1 MSEASTEVSGCVGIV
16 LAGGR
21 SRRMG
26 QDKAMLPFGTSTL
39 LQHQLTTLAVLCD
52 RAVVSGDYPD
62 YDCVGDLF
70 PDRGPL
76 GGMHAVAKRFKH
88 KALLFLPVDM
98 PAMSAEA
105 LSKLM
110 FQSDPCHFYGQPLP
124 CFFPLA
130 DDVVNSIESLWAS
143 QSLKKSVHDL
153 HAFLSSR
160 EIQSPEQSPFENIN
174 TPEHWKRFKSQC

>member
-1 MSEASTEVSGCVGIV
+1 MSEASAAVSGCVGIV

-52 RAVVSGDYPD
+52 RVVVSGDYRG

-76 GGMHAVAKRFKH
+76 GGMHAAAKRFKQE
-88 KALLFLPVDM
+88 ALLFLPVDM
-98 PAMSAEA
+98 PVMSPEA
-105 LSKLM
+105 LRTLM
-110 FQSDPCHFYGQPLP
+110 AQSDPCHFDGQPLP
-124 CFFPLA
+124 CFFPIA
-130 DDVVNSIESLWAS
+130 DDVANSIESLWAS
-143 QSLKKSVHDL
+143 ESLKKSVHEL

-160 EIQSPEQSPFENIN
+160 HIPSPEQNPFENIN
-174 TPEHWKRFKSQC
+174 TPEHWKRFKSQR

>member
-1 MSEASTEVSGCVGIV
+1 MSEASTAASGCVGIV

-39 LQHQLTTLAVLCD
+39 LKHQLTTLAVLCD
-52 RAVVSGDYPD
+52 RVVVSGDYPG

-76 GGMHAVAKRFKH
+76 GGMHAIAKRFNQE
-88 KALLFLPVDM
+88 ALLFLPVDM
-98 PAMSAEA
+98 PAMIPEV
-105 LSKLM
+105 LTKLM
-110 FQSDPCHFYGQPLP
+110 TQSNPCHFDGQPLP
-124 CFFPLA
+124 CFFPIA
-130 DDVVNSIESLWAS
+130 DDVAKSIESLWES
-143 QSLKKSVHDL
+143 DSLKKSVHDL

-160 EIQSPEQSPFENIN
+160 HMPSPAQNPFENIN
-174 TPEHWKRFKSQC
+174 TLEHWQCFKTNR